1 MMPARRLKIS
11 LLAAAGFGMAMLSS
25 AAIAA
30 NVMVV
35 RSSGP
40 SAKVYPP
47 GKTFPGNSRIALM
60 PGDSIT
66 LIGSSSARTLRGP
79 GTFPASASGS
89 ESLAMV
95 GNRRSRF
102 GALRAADY
110 PQNPSPWNVDVSKGG
125 KMCVIDT
132 ASVLLWR
139 PYATDTVQLRIMP
152 LSGLAET
159 VEWAAGQATVRWP
172 AKLPIAEGAQYK
184 LETEGSDPVPVS
196 FVRVASPPDDM
207 VGAAQTLIEKGCD
220 SQLDTLVEGL
230 NKQ

>member
-1 MMPARRLKIS
+1 MPARPFKRP
-11 LLAAAGFGMAMLSS
+11 LLAAAGLGLAMLST

-47 GKTFPGNSRIALM
+47 GKTLPGNSRIALM
-60 PGDSIT
+60 PGDSVT

-95 GNRRSRF
+95 ANRRSRF

-110 PQNPSPWNVDVSKGG
+110 PQNPNPWNVDVSKGG
-125 KMCVIDT
+125 KICVVDP
-132 ASVLLWR
+132 ASVMLWR
-139 PYATDTVQLRIMP
+139 PYSADTTQLRIMP
-152 LSGLAET
+152 ASGPAQT

-172 AKLPIAEGAQYK
+172 AQLPIADGSQFK
-184 LETEGSDPVPVS
+184 LEAEGSDPVPVN
-196 FVRVASPPDDM
+196 FVRVNSAPEDM
-207 VGAAQTLIEKGCD
+207 VAAAQALIDKGCD
-220 SQLDTLVEGL
+220 SQLDTLVQGL
-230 NKQ
+230 DKQP